1 MRELPIQS
9 PIRWKIQI
17 VVLLIPRILFAVA
30 AAFTLGEAWL
40 HVDVFTVLGRWF
52 SFRRSCHCADCCE
65 WEMFPYKLTT
75 YWISKIFG
83 QWRTAEHA
91 AEARSAT
98 GARSVTAEARSAFGI
113 GAITESLWAKSPC
126 NIRLLPVQCPRRG
139 SWDFQSIYPPPLF
152 LHYLPRRGEI
162 LRCFWISRSRFSQTW
177 DPSGVFALISPL
189 LVLQWFPLVALQA
202 DWGGW
207 IPKTRCNDL
216 KTRGKGANEC
226 E

>member
-1 MRELPIQS
+1 MCELPIQS

-30 AAFTLGEAWL
+30 AAFTVGEAGL

-83 QWRTAEHA
+83 QWRTAE
-91 AEARSAT
+91 ARSAT

-139 SWDFQSIYPPPLF
+139 VMGFPIHFTPPLF
-152 LHYLPRRGEI
+152 LNYLPRRGEI
-162 LRCFWISRSRFSQTW
+162 LRCFWISRSRFANLR
-177 DPSGVFALISPL
+177 PIRGIR
-189 LVLQWFPLVALQA
+189 
-202 DWGGW
+202 
-207 IPKTRCNDL
+207 TR
-216 KTRGKGANEC
+216 
-226 E
+226 